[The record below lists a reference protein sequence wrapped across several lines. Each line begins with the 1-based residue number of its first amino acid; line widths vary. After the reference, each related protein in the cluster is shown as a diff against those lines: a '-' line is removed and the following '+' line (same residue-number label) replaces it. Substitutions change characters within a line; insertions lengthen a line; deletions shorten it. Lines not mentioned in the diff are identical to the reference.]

1 MTKVFQVRSSG
12 GFIVPS
18 SQMQSLTTMERINSA
33 IFSDAVFAMER
44 IEELQSN
51 LEVKDNPSALK
62 ETFFT
67 TRGSSIFYIPEPSI

>member
-1 MTKVFQVRSSG
+1 M
-12 GFIVPS
+12 
-18 SQMQSLTTMERINSA
+18 MERINSA

-51 LEVKDNPSALK
+51 LEVKENPSALK

-67 TRGSSIFYIPEPSI
+67 RRGSSIFYIPEPSL

>member
-1 MTKVFQVRSSG
+1 
-12 GFIVPS
+12 
-18 SQMQSLTTMERINSA
+18 MQSLTMMERINSA

-62 ETFFT
+62 
-67 TRGSSIFYIPEPSI
+67 